1 MAKWIHLYA
10 GPKPLDSLAPL
21 CQNLE
26 RVLQTAPHARMA
38 PIRTY
43 WGVRERPQNGFANPC
58 TDSQTGD
65 YLAWDPRGLFGNSQN
80 LRRLQNAHTERLRGD
95 RE

>member
-1 MAKWIHLYA
+1 MHWHS

-58 TDSQTGD
+58 QDLERVLQTAC
-65 YLAWDPRGLFGNSQN
+65 LPRA
-80 LRRLQNAHTERLRGD
+80 RKR
-95 RE
+95 